1 MIDYNVRLGMQ
12 LPKIE
17 QKGRDPK
24 HSFKWGATYVKM
36 GERSQKVGG
45 CLKCKKLFVKARVT
59 RKFIN

>member
-1 MIDYNVRLGMQ
+1 MQ